1 MHSKKDSSIVNEM
14 KQSSNRVRT
23 ISLLFELHLIIT
35 LKQPKIRTF
44 RFAKIYVSFC
54 VSVTLRFADYIF
66 KKIQKSLESKKD
78 TNISVDCGK
87 AGVCYIEFT
96 NFENNSC
103 DISMRLKDLGKY
115 MKFSKEVDSEWTDHR
130 PWQDLYQTM
139 LIILRNIQ
147 RKL

>member
-78 TNISVDCGK
+78 TNISVDCEK
-87 AGVCYIEFT
+87 AGVCEIEFT
-96 NFENNSC
+96 ELSSERY
-103 DISMRLKDLGKY
+103 II
-115 MKFSKEVDSEWTDHR
+115 FSVVYE
-130 PWQDLYQTM
+130 
-139 LIILRNIQ
+139 
-147 RKL
+147 

>member
-1 MHSKKDSSIVNEM
+1 MKDIKEYMLESKDTSFSCN
-14 KQSSNRVRT
+14 
-23 ISLLFELHLIIT
+23 ISQVESGKRNDAFL
-35 LKQPKIRTF
+35 
-44 RFAKIYVSFC
+44 
-54 VSVTLRFADYIF
+54 F

-103 DISMRLKDLGKY
+103 DISIRLKDLGKY
-115 MKFSKEVDSEWTDHR
+115 MKFSKEVDSEWTDRR
-130 PWQDLYQTM
+130 PWQDLYNTM

>member
-1 MHSKKDSSIVNEM
+1 M
-14 KQSSNRVRT
+14 KNIKEYILESSNNEFTCNIYQVE
-23 ISLLFELHLIIT
+23 SGKLNDALL
-35 LKQPKIRTF
+35 
-44 RFAKIYVSFC
+44 
-54 VSVTLRFADYIF
+54 F

-78 TNISVDCGK
+78 TNISVDCDK

-103 DISMRLKDLGKY
+103 DISIRLKDLGKY

-130 PWQDLYQTM
+130 PWQDLYNTM